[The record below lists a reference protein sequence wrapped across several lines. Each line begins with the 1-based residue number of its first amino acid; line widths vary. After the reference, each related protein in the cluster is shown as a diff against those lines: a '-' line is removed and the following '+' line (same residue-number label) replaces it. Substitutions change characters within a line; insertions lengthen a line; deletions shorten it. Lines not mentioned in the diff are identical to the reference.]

1 MWLRLSVI
9 ARFHLDSHSL
19 NHLKLKKINMKRRD
33 FFKHTAPLVT
43 APILLNSGVARAFNS
58 FDLFTSL
65 SCDTVRERFLVV
77 VQLRGAND
85 GLNTIIRPEY
95 YNSTIDHYW
104 DKRPDVYIPETDL
117 LTSSNSVFNE
127 IKFHPSMG
135 KIRDLANKD
144 CLNVIQ
150 SVGYPTMNRS
160 HFKATDLWLTGG
172 DGTNTSISSR
182 GGESSSAISEGWMGL
197 YLENI
202 FEGYSGT
209 PNAFMPDPLGIHLKS
224 KSQSLGFH
232 THEQHLAAVNLG
244 TKKDGF
250 YTLLSEQG
258 ISSEF
263 FEESSCGDKVDYIK
277 LIDHETQV
285 YGKRIREVH
294 DKGQNSSVNYGS
306 HDLGTQLK
314 TVARLVNGG
323 SKTKIFLTEMNGFD
337 THVQQ
342 LAGHANLM
350 IELSESVHAFMDD
363 LDKMGILDRCLIVTF
378 SEFGRKFTSNISLG
392 TDHGTLAPM
401 LVFGH
406 PDKINSGLTGPK
418 LNVTTLD
425 TQGAPNVATGN
436 HVDYRNVFRS
446 ILNKWLGAGQSTLDL
461 AFSAYTDGQTLD
473 LIKTSSDASGTLGCY
488 VPNQQDNE
496 HIVNV
501 SIPTVEDEVIGGTYA
516 PAVITPG
523 GVSTEP
529 LHEITA
535 CNYVDL
541 LPGFVAKCGTNV
553 IVYPFACNT
562 GTPPA
567 PFKVEGVSNQDETAV
582 EAIYTKQKKVDNESQ
597 LLEVMPDFERIKIKL
612 FPNPTTD
619 LINVTFKV
627 RPDEKDVRLEL
638 LDANG
643 SIVPVRVPAF
653 SSQGLEINVQLNIS
667 HVPAGVYYVR
677 YVSRAMTESF
687 KIIKM

>member
-1 MWLRLSVI
+1 
-9 ARFHLDSHSL
+9 
-19 NHLKLKKINMKRRD
+19 MKRRD

-65 SCDTVRERFLVV
+65 SCETVRERFLVV

-95 YNSTIDHYW
+95 DSAYQAQ
-104 DKRPDVYIPETDL
+104 RPDVYIPPTDL
-117 LTSSNSVFNE
+117 LSSSNSVFNG
-127 IKFHPSMG
+127 INFHPNLG

-172 DGTNTSISSR
+172 DGTNTAIPSR
-182 GGESSSAISEGWMGL
+182 PDETSSSITEGWMGL

-202 FEGYSGT
+202 FEGYDGKPS
-209 PNAFMPDPLGIHLKS
+209 AFMPDPLGIHLKS

-232 THEQHLAAVNLG
+232 THDQHLAAVNLG
-244 TKKDGF
+244 VKTTDGF
-250 YTLLSEQG
+250 YALLSEQG
-258 ISSEF
+258 ISPEF
-263 FEESSCGDKVDYIK
+263 FAESSCGDRVDFMK
-277 LIDHETQV
+277 LIDRETQV
-285 YGKRIREVH
+285 YGKRIQETFDR
-294 DKGQNSSVNYGS
+294 GQNSSVDYGN
-306 HDLGTQLK
+306 HDLAAQLR

-323 SKTKIFLTEMNGFD
+323 SKTKVFLTEMSGFD
-337 THVQQ
+337 THVNQ
-342 LAGHANLM
+342 LTGHANLM
-350 IELSESVHAFMDD
+350 THLSESVHAFMDD

-378 SEFGRKFTSNISLG
+378 SEFGRKFISNASNG

-418 LNVTTLD
+418 LNVTTID
-425 TQGAPNVATGN
+425 GQGAPTVATGN

-446 ILNKWLGAGQSTLDL
+446 ILNKWLGAEQDTLDV
-461 AFSAYTDGQTLD
+461 AFSAHGEQNLD
-473 LIKTSSDASGTLGCY
+473 LIKTGSDASGTAGCY
-488 VPNQQDNE
+488 VPNQEDNE

-501 SIPTVEDEVIGGTYA
+501 SIPTVEDEVSTGTYV
-516 PAVITPG
+516 PAGITAG

-541 LPGFVAKCGTNV
+541 LPGFVAACGTNV
-553 IVYPFACNT
+553 IVYPFACQV
-562 GTPPA
+562 GPPPA
-567 PFKVEGVSNQDETAV
+567 ALIADGGGNQAEEYIEAV
-582 EAIYTKQKKVDNESQ
+582 YTQQQQVGKESQ
-597 LLEVMPDFERIKIKL
+597 LVEYTPTFERIKIKL
-612 FPNPTTD
+612 APNPATD
-619 LINVTFKV
+619 FVNVSFTV
-627 RPDEKDVRLEL
+627 RPGEKDVRLEL
-638 LDANG
+638 LDAKG

-653 SSQGLEINVQLNIS
+653 SSQDADINVTLDIS
-667 HVPAGVYYVR
+667 HVSPGVYYIR
-677 YVSRAMTESF
+677 YVSHAMIETF
-687 KIIKM
+687 KVVIM

>member
-1 MWLRLSVI
+1 
-9 ARFHLDSHSL
+9 
-19 NHLKLKKINMKRRD
+19 MKRRD

-65 SCDTVRERFLVV
+65 SCETVRERFLVV

-85 GLNTIIRPEY
+85 GLNTILRPEY
-95 YNSTIDHYW
+95 YNGGTNHYL
-104 DKRPDVYIPETDL
+104 DKRPDVYIPETEL
-117 LTSSNSVFNE
+117 LSSSNNIFND
-127 IKFHPSMG
+127 IKFHPNLG
-135 KIRDLANKD
+135 KIRDLANKG

-150 SVGYPTMNRS
+150 SVGYPSMNRS

-172 DGTNTSISSR
+172 DGANSLISSR
-182 GGESSSAISEGWMGL
+182 PNETSSTITEGWMGL

-224 KSQSLGFH
+224 KNQSLGFH

-244 TKKDGF
+244 VKTNDGF
-250 YTLLSEQG
+250 YALLSEQG

-263 FEESSCGDKVDYIK
+263 FEESSCGDKVAFMK
-277 LIDHETQV
+277 LIDQETQV
-285 YGKRIREVH
+285 YGKRIQEVF
-294 DKGQNSSVNYGS
+294 DRGQNSAVDYGN
-306 HDLGTQLK
+306 HDLAAQLR
-314 TVARLVNGG
+314 TVAKLVNGG
-323 SKTKIFLTEMNGFD
+323 SKTKVFLTEMTGFD

-342 LAGHANLM
+342 LVGHANLM
-350 IELSESVHAFMDD
+350 THLSESVHAFMDD

-378 SEFGRKFTSNISLG
+378 SEFGRKFISNTSLG

-401 LVFGH
+401 MVFGH
-406 PDKINSGLTGPK
+406 PDKINSGLTGPA

-425 TQGAPNVATGN
+425 TQGAPSVATGN

-446 ILNKWLGAGQSTLDL
+446 ILSKWLGAEQDTLDV
-461 AFSAYTDGQTLD
+461 AFSAHGEQNID
-473 LIKTSSDASGTLGCY
+473 LIKTGSDASGTSGCY

-501 SIPTVEDEVIGGTYA
+501 SIPTIDEEVSAGTYV
-516 PAVITPG
+516 PAGISTG

-541 LPGFVAKCGTNV
+541 LPGFVAACGTNV
-553 IVYPFACNT
+553 IVYPFTCNV
-562 GTPPA
+562 GQPPA
-567 PFKVEGVSNQDETAV
+567 ALVANTDEQTDDLMQAV
-582 EAIYTKQKKVDNESQ
+582 YTQQQQVGDESR
-597 LLEVMPDFERIKIKL
+597 LVEVMPNFERIKIKL
-612 FPNPTTD
+612 FPNPATD
-619 LINVTFKV
+619 FVNISFTV
-627 RPDEKDVRLEL
+627 RQGEQDVHLEL
-638 LDANG
+638 LDAKG
-643 SIVPVRVPAF
+643 SIIPVRVPDF
-653 SSQGLEINVQLNIS
+653 SSQGANINVTMDIS

-677 YVSRAMTESF
+677 YVSRAMIETF
-687 KIIKM
+687 KVVIM